1 VNWRISVLLVD
12 DHAVVR
18 EGYRRLMERTS
29 DLKVIAE
36 ASNGEDAYRIYG
48 ETPIDVVVMDV
59 SLPGMS
65 GIETTRRML
74 ARSPAARVLVFSMHE
89 DAMFAS
95 RALQAGAKGYVT
107 KSSAPEVLV
116 EAVRS
121 VASGKI
127 YITQDVAQQL
137 AMQSLPG
144 QRLPLNTLSPREFE
158 VFRLLAQ
165 GVGVPDIATRLSLSQ
180 KTIANYQSSIRQKLE
195 VTNAAQIVRLAI
207 SCGLAEAGAA
217 IPELDLSA
225 GEVPDPEQSDSH
237 ATD

>member
-1 VNWRISVLLVD
+1 MTWRISVLLVD

-18 EGYRRLMERTS
+18 EGYRRLLEKTS

-36 ASNGEDAYRIYG
+36 AASGEEAYRLYA
-48 ETPIDVVVMDV
+48 ENPADVVVMDV

-65 GIETTRRML
+65 GIETARRIL
-74 ARSPAARVLVFSMHE
+74 ARTPGAKVLVFSMHD

-121 VASGKI
+121 AAAGRI

-137 AMQSLPG
+137 AMQTLPG
-144 QRLPLNTLSPREFE
+144 QRTPLTALSPREFE

-165 GVGVPDIATRLSLSQ
+165 GVELSEIAVRLSLSQ
-180 KTIANYQSSIRQKLE
+180 KTIANYQSSIRQKLD
-195 VTNAAQIVRLAI
+195 VSNAAQIVRLAI
-207 SCGLAEAGAA
+207 SCGLVEAGAP
-217 IPELDLSA
+217 IPEIEGMSGNPPGTA
-225 GEVPDPEQSDSH
+225 
-237 ATD
+237 